1 MTTWALNQKNIAL
14 EAELKAENARIEAVK
29 EKENVLREKNR
40 ADSLLL
46 IAEREKQKAIESL
59 EKFTKQKALTSKA
72 EKERNQQ
79 ELKRLISLA
88 NGYIINGRCHLA
100 MKELKKALSIGSS
113 NKRVMRLIEECEN
126 N

>member
-1 MTTWALNQKNIAL
+1 VTTWALNQKNIAL

>member
-1 MTTWALNQKNIAL
+1 LNQKNIAL